1 MAEMFPQFEK
11 DGGLIAKDLDAKV
24 EALFASAV
32 T

>member
-1 MAEMFPQFEK
+1 MFPQFEK